1 MSLVQGHFR
10 PEFLNR
16 VDEFIVFNRLD
27 KEELAQIVQLQVK
40 RVSRRL
46 DEKKIHMDVSP
57 AAVARLAELG
67 YERRLMVLMDELLL
81 VVERGILVHV
91 I

>member
-1 MSLVQGHFR
+1 MSMVQSHFR

-16 VDEFIVFNRLD
+16 VDEFIAFNRLD

-46 DEKKIHMDVSP
+46 DEKKMVMDVTP
-57 AAVARLAELG
+57 AAIARLAELG
-67 YERRLMVLMDELLL
+67 
-81 VVERGILVHV
+81 
-91 I
+91 